1 MRVRFPVKN
10 NNKKNEEKKKK
21 KKKEKKAKDGQNRS
35 RFTRSSGLELDLRG
49 VVGCILDLRRSSGVD
64 LDL

>member
-1 MRVRFPVKN
+1 MRVRFPVK
-10 NNKKNEEKKKK
+10 KKEEKTKKK
-21 KKKEKKAKDGQNRS
+21 GRRRREKKAKDGQNRS